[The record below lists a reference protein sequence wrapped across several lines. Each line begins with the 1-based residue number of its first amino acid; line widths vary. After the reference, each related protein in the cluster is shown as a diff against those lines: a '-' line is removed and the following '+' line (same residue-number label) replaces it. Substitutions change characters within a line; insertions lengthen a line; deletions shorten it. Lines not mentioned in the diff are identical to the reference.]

1 MFVAIVDVSLKE
13 EKIPEFKTW
22 ITETNNVLSKFDG
35 FVSRRLLEGEDGSKR
50 IMVEFENIDFRGG
63 SGASFGVI
71 GGQHIEVSNCSL
83 GHSSV
88 SGALVIEYHNEGS
101 RRTCIDISFIIILV
115 SINLKC
121 HVNQMY

>member
-50 IMVEFENIDFRGG
+50 IMVEFVNIDLFRKMHQ
-63 SGASFGVI
+63 SPEHQNFRN
-71 GGQHIEVSNCSL
+71 EL
-83 GHSSV
+83 GTFM
-88 SGALVIEYHNEGS
+88 EKPPQRQFYHVVAE
-101 RRTCIDISFIIILV
+101 
-115 SINLKC
+115 
-121 HVNQMY
+121 